1 MKKNI
6 SSLLITLFI
15 ASTLLIAAKPLAE
28 KTKPAHKS
36 KDTQL
41 NKVKPI
47 KEKVAATNIVKPMK
61 KKPRKP
67 SEVQDQ
73 LKLLKEKFEDPAV
86 PLSEKS
92 DIIEFFKEFNEI
104 FYGDIDIDSFFR
116 QLMDLSR
123 KWDNG

>member
-1 MKKNI
+1 M
-6 SSLLITLFI
+6 
-15 ASTLLIAAKPLAE
+15 P
-28 KTKPAHKS
+28 
-36 KDTQL
+36 
-41 NKVKPI
+41 
-47 KEKVAATNIVKPMK
+47 ATNDRI
-61 KKPRKP
+61 RI
-67 SEVQDQ
+67 
-73 LKLLKEKFEDPAV
+73 LKERFEDPAV

>member
-1 MKKNI
+1 M
-6 SSLLITLFI
+6 I
-15 ASTLLIAAKPLAE
+15 ANNDRI
-28 KTKPAHKS
+28 
-36 KDTQL
+36 
-41 NKVKPI
+41 
-47 KEKVAATNIVKPMK
+47 
-61 KKPRKP
+61 R
-67 SEVQDQ
+67 
-73 LKLLKEKFEDPAV
+73 LLKEKFEDPAV